1 MIIAR
6 WGEQAQQGGQH
17 GMRKKKE
24 KISFSRFQAGQM
36 REMLV
41 DMLLKNPELFE
52 QLPGITAEQR
62 EAYERERRRMLERGN
77 SSSGSG
83 RGVCGAVCDS

>member
-1 MIIAR
+1 
-6 WGEQAQQGGQH
+6 
-17 GMRKKKE
+17 MRKKKE

-52 QLPGITAEQR
+52 QLLGITAEQR

-77 SSSGSG
+77 SGGSGSHS
-83 RGVCGAVCDS
+83 VCGAVCDS

>member
-1 MIIAR
+1 
-6 WGEQAQQGGQH
+6 
-17 GMRKKKE
+17 MRKKKE
-24 KISFSRFQAGQM
+24 KISFSRFQTGQM

-62 EAYERERRRMLERGN
+62 EAYERERRRMLERASNHRSTGH
-77 SSSGSG
+77 
-83 RGVCGAVCDS
+83 GAQCKAG

>member
-1 MIIAR
+1 
-6 WGEQAQQGGQH
+6 
-17 GMRKKKE
+17 MRKKKE
-24 KISFSRFQAGQM
+24 KISFSGFQARQM

-41 DMLLKNPELFE
+41 DMLLRNPELFE

-77 SSSGSG
+77 AGSGSG
-83 RGVCGAVCDS
+83 RSVRSTVCDS

>member
-1 MIIAR
+1 
-6 WGEQAQQGGQH
+6 
-17 GMRKKKE
+17 MRKKKE

-52 QLPGITAEQR
+52 QLPGITEEQR
-62 EAYERERRRMLERGN
+62 EAYERQRRRMLEREN
-77 SSSGSG
+77 SGGSGS
-83 RGVCGAVCDS
+83 RSVRGAVCDS